1 MVFLTSTLCARI
13 AKHTNE
19 FFGLAQVTSGSQQL
33 SLSWARILSKF
44 AWIGINCLLKL
55 DSMDPTASG
64 NAVGCIWWLPTCTAV
79 QGTAIGSPW
88 DTIYASC
95 STSGGCEGAHSFF
108 CPLVCS
114 LFIIRKTRD
123 ARKLDTKDLWDA
135 RVEGQARELNYNTWY
150 DPYSTIDHVRDGFKK
165 SKWKFKMA
173 FAMKGGEGSRVPHT
187 YFEKWFLLKT
197 I

>member
-1 MVFLTSTLCARI
+1 MYYISCRDGFPLVYTLCKDRQAHKWVFWSCTGNFGFPRTIVFLDKNAI
-13 AKHTNE
+13 
-19 FFGLAQVTSGSQQL
+19 
-33 SLSWARILSKF
+33 KF

-79 QGTAIGSPW
+79 QGTATGSPW

-108 CPLVCS
+108 CPLDCS

-135 RVEGQARELNYNTWY
+135 RVEGQARELNYNTW
-150 DPYSTIDHVRDGFKK
+150 
-165 SKWKFKMA
+165 
-173 FAMKGGEGSRVPHT
+173 
-187 YFEKWFLLKT
+187 
-197 I
+197 